1 MAMLNND
8 LINEESKKFMQKMM
22 NALQDNDAE
31 QAAAAL
37 QEMQNS
43 ICQIIEQEFE
53 QYKGVGDMDVLQER
67 GLRKLTS
74 EENEWYQ
81 KFIGAVKTGTKQ
93 EITNLTS
100 AMPIT
105 IIDRVIS
112 DMKKR
117 HELLNAI
124 SIQDAAGAQRLVMN
138 AVQMASKLGSWGKVT
153 GAITKELQGQ
163 IDIIDVTVSKYTAY
177 FIIPKD
183 FVKFNFT
190 FAPMWVDQY
199 IRIILSESIAFG
211 LEKTIIFG
219 DGKDQFIGM
228 TMNLSTT
235 TDGKYSQ
242 KTPVK
247 IKNFGEDYTDVIAGL
262 AKDRNN
268 DDRDVPEVLMV
279 VNPQDHIKKIRRL
292 QNTVIYGTGVLDMI
306 NLTYP
311 TKIVKS
317 SMMPEGKASVG
328 IAANYFAAINGGTSG
343 IIEFDDSNQFLE
355 DNRVYTT
362 RVYGNGRPIDNTS
375 FAYLDISE
383 IDAPVLPVVVR
394 AGTITTQVETLEP
407 TTPQE

>member
-8 LINEESKKFMQKMM
+8 LINQESQKFMQKMM

-43 ICQIIEQEFE
+43 ICQMIEQEFE
-53 QYKGVGDMDVLQER
+53 QYKGIGDMDVLQER

-74 EENEWYQ
+74 EETEWYQ
-81 KFIGAVKTGTKQ
+81 KFIGAVKAGTKQ
-93 EITNLTS
+93 EITNLTT
-100 AMPIT
+100 AMPVT

-124 SIQDAAGAQRLVMN
+124 NIRDAAGAQKLVMN
-138 AVQMASKLGSWGKVT
+138 AVQMASKLGGWGKVT
-153 GAITKELQGQ
+153 GAIADELQGE
-163 IDIIDVTVSKYTAY
+163 IDIIDVTVSKYTAF

-211 LEKTIIFG
+211 LEKTIVSG

-228 TMNLSTT
+228 TMNISTAT
-235 TDGKYSQ
+235 EGKYAK
-242 KTPVK
+242 KTPVA
-247 IKNFGEDYTDVIAGL
+247 IKNFGEDYLEVIAGL
-262 AKDRNN
+262 AKDSN
-268 DDRDVPEVLMV
+268 DDDREVPEVLLV
-279 VNPQDHIKKIRRL
+279 VNPQDNIKKIRRI
-292 QNTVIYGTGVLDMI
+292 QNTVIYGTGVIDLI
-306 NLTYP
+306 NLAYP
-311 TKIVKS
+311 TKVVKS
-317 SMMPEGKASVG
+317 SMMPEGKATVG
-328 IAANYFAAINGGTSG
+328 IAENYFAAINGGTSG

-375 FAYLDISE
+375 FAYLDISGVE
-383 IDAPVLPVVVR
+383 APALPVVVK
-394 AGTITTQVETLEP
+394 AGTITTKVSTP
-407 TTPQE
+407 TE